1 MEILLITVI
10 LQSQKRSS
18 GSRDE
23 KSLLNIFRIVGEAP
37 QMARGLQYFIKKV
50 VSKADITGGK
60 SERDTVRWASSKVV
74 GSLTNLAT
82 AELVE

>member
-1 MEILLITVI
+1 
-10 LQSQKRSS
+10 
-18 GSRDE
+18 
-23 KSLLNIFRIVGEAP
+23 
-37 QMARGLQYFIKKV
+37 MARGLQYFIKKV

>member
-23 KSLLNIFRIVGEAP
+23 KSLLNIFRMVEEAP
-37 QMARGLQYFIKKV
+37 QMARGLQYFIKNV
-50 VSKADITGGK
+50 VSKADIAGGK
-60 SERDTVRWASSKVV
+60 SERDAVRWASSKVV
-74 GSLTNLAT
+74 ESLTSLTT
-82 AELVE
+82 AKLVE